1 MKIDP
6 RRVSSAW
13 PLLSALG
20 AAVVLLG
27 FLFGMPL
34 VRRAQLRTDLERA
47 VRMFNIGYTPHI
59 ALKDFTAFAWTEVH
73 IFSPYTPIEEISAAT
88 GSRWPL
94 LASSRIETDDG
105 ITLLVFMDG
114 DRLVRWV
121 EIDRG
126 IADYSDVAGGSPF
139 TRETAVFYMPLEG
152 APDLVVLKSP
162 QG

>member
-13 PLLSALG
+13 PLLSAIG
-20 AAVVLLG
+20 AAAALLG

-59 ALKDFTAFAWTEVH
+59 ALTDFTDFKWTEVY
-73 IFSPYTPIEEISAAT
+73 IFSPYTPIEEIAAAT
-88 GSRWPL
+88 GSRRPL
-94 LASSRIETDDG
+94 LASNRIETDDG
-105 ITLLVFMDG
+105 ISLLVFMDG

-121 EIDRG
+121 EIDRA
-126 IADYSDVAGGSPF
+126 IADYSDVVGGSPF
-139 TRETAVFYMPLEG
+139 TPETAIFIMPVEG
-152 APDLVVLKSP
+152 DSTMVVLQK
-162 QG
+162 